1 MKRVILLFAAAVL
14 LVAPSARAFSLFGD
28 DDSNTNKPPRLHILL
43 QPANDLIEQ
52 AQMDE
57 LNGDPDKA
65 IEHYQKAI
73 AELEAVAKKYPER
86 AQTAEF
92 APLRNK
98 AAVCTT
104 HIDAI
109 RLEQVDANARAVAVT
124 DTSALQVKY
133 DLQHGVTNATGL
145 AFLASSATTTA
156 SRAALGLSPKVT
168 AAAAAAA
175 GAKAS
180 AVARPYVEAA
190 KDLVSQGRFPE
201 ASSNL
206 VSALRAAPQDWD
218 ARFLMAYVDLARHDY
233 AAADVLFTDLLAD
246 RPNDVSVLLL
256 HAAAL
261 TATGD
266 YGAAQKSLD
275 AAIRANP
282 HYYAGYYDMAFLLVE
297 VNATGDFKVARR
309 YYEIGRTVGG
319 PRDLLLESKL
329 GLTKK

>member
-1 MKRVILLFAAAVL
+1 MDGMKRIILLMAAVVL

-28 DDSNTNKPPRLHILL
+28 DDSNTNKPPRLHVLL

-73 AELEAVAKKYPER
+73 TELEAIAKKYPER

-92 APLRNK
+92 APLRSK

-104 HIDAI
+104 QIDAI
-109 RLEQVDANARAVAVT
+109 RLEQVDVNTRAVAVT
-124 DTSALQVKY
+124 DTSSLQTKY
-133 DLQHGVTNATGL
+133 DLRHGITNAAGL
-145 AFLASSATTTA
+145 AVLAASATTTA
-156 SRAALGLSPKVT
+156 SRAASGLPPKTT
-168 AAAAAAA
+168 ATAVAAR
-175 GAKAS
+175 AS
-180 AVARPYVEAA
+180 AIARPDVEAA
-190 KDLVSQGRFPE
+190 KDLVSQGRFAE

-206 VSALRAAPQDWD
+206 VSALRTAPQDWD

-233 AAADVLFTDLLAD
+233 AAADVLFTDLLTD
-246 RPNDVSVLLL
+246 RPNDVSALLL

-266 YGAAQKSLD
+266 YGAAQKALD
-275 AAIRANP
+275 AVIRANP
-282 HYYAGYYDMAFLLVE
+282 RYYAGYYDMAFLLIE
-297 VNATGDFKVARR
+297 VNATGDYRVARR
-309 YYEIGRTVGG
+309 YYEIGRAVGG
-319 PRDLLLESKL
+319 PRDQLLESKL

>member
-1 MKRVILLFAAAVL
+1 MKRIILLLAAAVL
-14 LVAPSARAFSLFGD
+14 LVAPFACAFSLFGD
-28 DDSNTNKPPRLHILL
+28 DDSNTNKPPRLHVLL

-73 AELEAVAKKYPER
+73 AELEAVTRKYPER

-133 DLQHGVTNATGL
+133 DLQHGVTNAAGL

-156 SRAALGLSPKVT
+156 SRAASGLSPKV
-168 AAAAAAA
+168 AAAAATAA
-175 GAKAS
+175 SAKA
-180 AVARPYVEAA
+180 AAIARPYVE
-190 KDLVSQGRFPE
+190 
-201 ASSNL
+201 
-206 VSALRAAPQDWD
+206 
-218 ARFLMAYVDLARHDY
+218 
-233 AAADVLFTDLLAD
+233 
-246 RPNDVSVLLL
+246 
-256 HAAAL
+256 
-261 TATGD
+261 
-266 YGAAQKSLD
+266 
-275 AAIRANP
+275 
-282 HYYAGYYDMAFLLVE
+282 
-297 VNATGDFKVARR
+297 
-309 YYEIGRTVGG
+309 
-319 PRDLLLESKL
+319 
-329 GLTKK
+329 